1 MILHLFVWKTCM
13 TYAAADRLLEASN
26 AFIWKQVHELVR
38 MYGILARDEED
49 LYQESF
55 ITFLKAAQR
64 YTNRNNGVCIYTSQ
78 NAKIPTV
85 DPPVRRGKTLGI
97 FNAAFIELGEIH
109 ASPTAAAMQFSEH
122 APVFRRG

>member
-1 MILHLFVWKTCM
+1 MILHPFVWKTCM

-64 YTNRNNGVCIYTSQ
+64 YTNRNNGVCIYTFQ
-78 NAKIPTV
+78 NTKIPTV
-85 DPPVRRGKTLGI
+85 DPPKWRRKTVGILGV
-97 FNAAFIELGEIH
+97 AFIGTREIH
-109 ASPTAAAMQFSEH
+109 ASQSAHRITG
-122 APVFRRG
+122 RR